1 MITFEVTGIKHD
13 ENGGITKVEWTAK
26 KDTAI
31 PARQY
36 GTVEFTPNS
45 ESNSFVSFESL
56 TEEQV
61 SGWVESS
68 LGEEAVAQI
77 EANIDA
83 VVAQHEAKQSELTQQ
98 NTPWYVDPIIEM
110 MGDADD
116 PRKEA

>member
-1 MITFEVTGIKHD
+1 MITFKVTGIKHD

-26 KDTAI
+26 KDTTVL
-31 PARQY
+31 ARQY
-36 GTVEFTPNS
+36 GIVEFTPNS

-56 TEEQV
+56 TEEEV

-68 LGEEAVAQI
+68 LGEEAVAQL

-83 VVAQHEAKQSELTQQ
+83 IVAQHEAKQNEPSQQ
-98 NTPWYVDPIIEM
+98 NTPWYVDPVIEM

-116 PRKEA
+116 PRKEI

>member
-1 MITFEVTGIKHD
+1 MITFKVTSVKHD

-26 KDTAI
+26 KDTAY

-36 GTVEFTPNS
+36 GIVEFTPNS

-56 TEEQV
+56 TEDQV
-61 SGWVESS
+61 SSWVESS
-68 LGEEAVAQI
+68 LGEEAVAQL

-83 VVAQHEAKQSELTQQ
+83 IVAQQEAKQNEPTQQ
-98 NTPWYVDPIIEM
+98 NTPWHVDPVIAM